1 MLKCRLLLQKY
12 TCLQPDAK
20 TVMVS
25 IANSMLRDNGAIR
38 ELKHP
43 AVFVLLK
50 HFNAAFSD
58 TLQLVMKLIAQ
69 TAHPRSLSA

>member
-1 MLKCRLLLQKY
+1 MQK
-12 TCLQPDAK
+12 L
-20 TVMVS
+20 MVS
-25 IANSMLRDNGAIR
+25 IANSMLHDNGAIR

-58 TLQLVMKLIAQ
+58 TLQLVMKLLAQ

>member
-1 MLKCRLLLQKY
+1 
-12 TCLQPDAK
+12 
-20 TVMVS
+20 MVS
-25 IANSMLRDNGAIR
+25 IANSMLHDNGAIR

-58 TLQLVMKLIAQ
+58 TLQLVMKLLAQ